1 MSLVAVG
8 DGIIGHSNEGRRQ
21 DRLIDLQIR
30 DGVAGVPPSLGSYA
44 LLTERGLLSYH
55 SKVVHTSRHESALQ
69 GHTTTNHID
78 LSRLQQRGG
87 LTTGDQGGSTVG
99 PRNDT
104 HTRCILRSR
113 CPTHL
118 NLTHAY
124 AAQAPPPT
132 PKFKER
138 GKPGRPPH
146 GCFTSP
152 KTLVVSY
159 DPCTSARMITE
170 ALI

>member
-124 AAQAPPPT
+124 AAQAPPPPPNSKREGNPVGPRMAVLRL
-132 PKFKER
+132 PKPLLCPMILAR
-138 GKPGRPPH
+138 RP
-146 GCFTSP
+146 
-152 KTLVVSY
+152 V
-159 DPCTSARMITE
+159 
-170 ALI
+170 

>member
-69 GHTTTNHID
+69 GHTTTNHVD

-124 AAQAPPPT
+124 AAQAPEGST
-132 PKFKER
+132 
-138 GKPGRPPH
+138 
-146 GCFTSP
+146 
-152 KTLVVSY
+152 
-159 DPCTSARMITE
+159 M
-170 ALI
+170 